1 MTLLVLYN
9 PRCYCEIGAP
19 LLLWSLPSR
28 DIANQAL
35 LIKKLIA
42 ETSQIIQIT
51 HSNSAFGMAPPPA
64 PVIRSGPPAPV
75 VRTAAGRLFPKKFM
89 VDESSKSMAVDRTEE
104 MEVCMLKAVAA
115 AGGKKSVVNIIPIE
129 SAATAAATTLSTTFS
144 ATSARVSP
152 ECNEA
157 PVVFPA
163 TVISAAAAAVS
174 VSVPEAP
181 IHLSAAAMTDPNLHD
196 EEIDSALAV
205 LCNLAAS
212 SSCMAGA
219 GAKSQKVVRKPT
231 NRVNASSFMAM
242 PSSSPPRSSEC
253 AAAAAVTSKSG
264 PLQFEDLIVSY
275 EALKEH
281 APSSVNGGHVQ
292 LSYQAALLRK
302 LESLYNELIHCEAA
316 NGKNRAPMFLD
327 SGGRCTLPI
336 PLDNGSVIRVNK
348 DDVKQWIEKILRQY
362 TGDK

>member
-1 MTLLVLYN
+1 M
-9 PRCYCEIGAP
+9 
-19 LLLWSLPSR
+19 
-28 DIANQAL
+28 ANQAL

-64 PVIRSGPPAPV
+64 LVKRSGPPAAV
-75 VRTAAGRLFPKKFM
+75 VRTAVGRLLPKSFM
-89 VDESSKSMAVDRTEE
+89 VDESSKPMVVDRTEE

-152 ECNEA
+152 ECNEVA

-163 TVISAAAAAVS
+163 TVISAAAAVS

-181 IHLSAAAMTDPNLHD
+181 IHISAAAMTDPNLHD
-196 EEIDSALAV
+196 EEVDSALAV

-219 GAKSQKVVRKPT
+219 GAKSQKAVRKPT
-231 NRVNASSFMAM
+231 NRINASSFMAM
-242 PSSSPPRSSEC
+242 PSSSPPWSSEC
-253 AAAAAVTSKSG
+253 AAAGAATATSKSG

-302 LESLYNELIHCEAA
+302 LESLYNELILCEAA
-316 NGKNRAPMFLD
+316 NGKTRAPMFLD

>member
-1 MTLLVLYN
+1 M
-9 PRCYCEIGAP
+9 
-19 LLLWSLPSR
+19 
-28 DIANQAL
+28 ANQAL

-64 PVIRSGPPAPV
+64 PVIRSGPPAAV
-75 VRTAAGRLFPKKFM
+75 VRTAAGRLLPKNFM
-89 VDESSKSMAVDRTEE
+89 VDESSKSMVVDRTEE

-144 ATSARVSP
+144 AASARVSP
-152 ECNEA
+152 ECNEEA

-196 EEIDSALAV
+196 EEVDSALAV

-219 GAKSQKVVRKPT
+219 GAKSQKAVRKPT
-231 NRVNASSFMAM
+231 NPNNASSFMAM
-242 PSSSPPRSSEC
+242 PSSSPPWSSEC
-253 AAAAAVTSKSG
+253 AAAVTSKSG

-316 NGKNRAPMFLD
+316 NGKTRAPMFLD